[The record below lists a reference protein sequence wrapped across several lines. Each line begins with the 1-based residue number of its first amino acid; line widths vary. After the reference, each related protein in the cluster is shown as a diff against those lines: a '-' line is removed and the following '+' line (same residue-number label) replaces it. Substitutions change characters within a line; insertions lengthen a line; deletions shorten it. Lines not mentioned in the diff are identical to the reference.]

1 MSMTIRHRSVRGG
14 EGPAHRAARRVLVD
28 AFTSV
33 GYGVGQEER
42 HDGRRVD
49 IAVTLPNG
57 RRVAVE
63 IQGSPISVKE
73 MQARMAADRENGFA
87 ATLWIWVGARAAVLH
102 AAGTTEA
109 RVAVEMR
116 WLAQRYGV
124 GLFALDDAGQ
134 PHRFHLAKVVRDP
147 TEYSEWSPRTWYPRT
162 PKTIKRASCE
172 PCTFELAAAPGPGNR
187 LGFPDWTA
195 VLRPVPVSRSP
206 RRRKPDQLREDDAA

>member
-1 MSMTIRHRSVRGG
+1 MSVRDVERGLHGEVVHIVPGCGG
-14 EGPAHRAARRVLVD
+14 EGPAHQAARRVLVG
-28 AFTSV
+28 AFMSL

-63 IQGSPISVKE
+63 IQGSPIGVKE

-87 ATLWIWVGARAAVLH
+87 ATLWIWVGARAAMLH
-102 AAGTTEA
+102 EASTTRA
-109 RVAVEMR
+109 RIARELR

-134 PHRFHLAKVVRDP
+134 PQRFRLAEVVRDQD
-147 TEYSEWSPRTWYPRT
+147 ECSEWYPRT
-162 PKTIKRASCE
+162 PKTIKRANCE
-172 PCTFELAAAPGPGNR
+172 PCTFELAAAAGPGNR

-195 VLRPVPVSRSP
+195 VMRPAT
-206 RRRKPDQLREDDAA
+206 RRLEMAAS